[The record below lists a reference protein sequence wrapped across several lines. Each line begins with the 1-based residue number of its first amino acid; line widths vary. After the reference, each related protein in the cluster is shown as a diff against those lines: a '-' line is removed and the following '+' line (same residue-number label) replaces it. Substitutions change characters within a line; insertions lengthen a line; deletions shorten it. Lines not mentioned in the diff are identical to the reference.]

1 MLSQLPDCKS
11 EITEPNRT
19 GTLGCNK
26 NQNRARRQ
34 LLSKILDVGVMAVVE
49 VGIFMLWCLNL
60 WPEALLQSFNLTL
73 F

>member
-11 EITEPNRT
+11 EITDPNRT

-34 LLSKILDVGVMAVVE
+34 LLSKILDVGVMAVAHTMQTVD
-49 VGIFMLWCLNL
+49 G
-60 WPEALLQSFNLTL
+60 
-73 F
+73 